1 MSASMNA
8 DKAVQT
14 KVRAGQWSAVR
25 EKEKPMEE
33 MSLGELLFKV
43 LVGEEQGVMPLFQ
56 NGNN

>member
-25 EKEKPMEE
+25 EKGKPMEE

-43 LVGEEQGVMPLFQ
+43 LVGEEQGARPSFQ
-56 NGNN
+56 NGNS